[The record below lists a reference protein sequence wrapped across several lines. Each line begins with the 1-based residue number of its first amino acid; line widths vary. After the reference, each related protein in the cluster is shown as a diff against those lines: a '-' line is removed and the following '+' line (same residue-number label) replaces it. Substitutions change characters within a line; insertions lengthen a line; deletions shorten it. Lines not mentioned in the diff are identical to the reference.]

1 MKLANVTVIR
11 EDPSSPHNVFWEEAE
26 EKTGGTVVAQVAF
39 MTGWSN
45 EFTTPILNALRRKI
59 LWNQ

>member
-11 EDPSSPHNVFWEEAE
+11 EASSSHNVLWEEAK
-26 EKTGGTVVAQVAF
+26 EKTGGTVVSQVAF
-39 MTGWSN
+39 MTGWVDDITS
-45 EFTTPILNALRRKI
+45 PIVNALRRKI